1 MNDNNQHQTEEAT
14 HTQTSHSNGS
24 NGNHSAQNESN
35 HNDSNKSS
43 NHAGK
48 SSELIDYAAAKSAA
62 MTLRAINHKLRQ
74 QIVALLD
81 ENKRMNVTDIYV
93 KLRLEQS
100 VASQHLAILRR
111 ADIVKTVREG
121 KFIHYALNY
130 DRIAEVSN
138 FIKELTSTEKASA

>member
-1 MNDNNQHQTEEAT
+1 MSDNHQHSTTEAAPKETAHNNHNDQKE
-14 HTQTSHSNGS
+14 
-24 NGNHSAQNESN
+24 GNHSN
-35 HNDSNKSS
+35 HSDSSKSS
-43 NHAGK
+43 DSKGHSA
-48 SSELIDYAAAKSAA
+48 LIDYSSAKSAA

-93 KLRLEQS
+93 KLRPEQS

-130 DRIAEVSN
+130 DRIAEISN
-138 FIKELTSTEKASA
+138 FIQELNGTEKASA